1 MHMEQHLA
9 PRQANHRPLTPVEF
23 LVRSTEAYPDRPA
36 VTWNGRDW
44 TYRGFARLVT
54 RFVRVL
60 VDAGVRVGDV
70 VSVMASNRPE
80 MLAAHYAVPSLGA
93 VLNTIN
99 TRLDVDT
106 VGYILGH
113 AQSRLVLADPA
124 CAKTAA
130 AAAAPAGV
138 PVLCLT
144 GGEDDSGPFGR
155 AVAINLLSDDGVD
168 AALDLS
174 AITDEWQPLCLNYT
188 SGTTGR
194 PKGVVYHHRGGYLN
208 ALGNVLALGLTAR
221 SVYLWTLPMF
231 HCNGWCHTW
240 AVTAAGG
247 QHVCLDRP
255 DPALIFPAIAANG
268 VTHLSC
274 APIVLYMMLDHPAC
288 AGRDATRRITVATG
302 GAAPTSALIAD
313 LDALGFD
320 PTHLYG
326 LTDPLGPRHCG
337 S

>member
-60 VDAGVRVGDV
+60 VDADVRVGDV

-144 GGEDDSGPFGR
+144 GGEDDGGLFGG

-255 DPALIFPAIAANG
+255 DPALIFSG
-268 VTHLSC
+268 
-274 APIVLYMMLDHPAC
+274 DR
-288 AGRDATRRITVATG
+288 GQRRDPSLLRADRALHDARPSSVRRA
-302 GAAPTSALIAD
+302 
-313 LDALGFD
+313 
-320 PTHLYG
+320 
-326 LTDPLGPRHCG
+326 
-337 S
+337 